1 MVRPSVPKSDGQ
13 RAQAAACAAR
23 ERQDQS
29 DLPLFRSFQRAL
41 LQPKTAFRIIRY
53 DYQINF
59 NANWISL
66 FVVEVVSIKPAL
78 AIGAPVWSKR
88 V

>member
-1 MVRPSVPKSDGQ
+1 VNARLRRLQNAQPVSGEVSQICRFFGVPN
-13 RAQAAACAAR
+13 A
-23 ERQDQS
+23 
-29 DLPLFRSFQRAL
+29 LFYSR
-41 LQPKTAFRIIRY
+41 KTAFRIIRY